1 MLDDCIMWLYYI
13 SWMWN
18 LLAWNY
24 KPIKEKSFTTFYF
37 IGCNIY
43 LCQQQDLGGSTKMPD
58 LSELV
63 GGGTLKR
70 PGPSPV
76 IPPSR
81 SRSISSEMEVPRVTS
96 LSPHGSSDHLETS
109 SPTHYSRWGWNKIFL
124 LSLYNAF

>member
-1 MLDDCIMWLYYI
+1 MTALWGYI
-13 SWMWN
+13 KFHEWEIV
-18 LLAWNY
+18 LRQNY
-24 KPIKEKSFTTFYF
+24 KSIKEKSFITSYF
-37 IGCNIY
+37 IRLRVY

-81 SRSISSEMEVPRVTS
+81 SRSISSEMEVPRVIS

-109 SPTHYSRWGWNKIFL
+109 SPTHYSRWGWDLLFL
-124 LSLYNAF
+124 LTSNNMF